1 MAGLLGKQGRHSLE
15 QGKAT
20 TGHDALGNRCTG
32 SRQGVIQ
39 SVLARFHLGFGGCA
53 HADDSHATGKLGQAF
68 LKLLPVVITGTGGDL
83 RTDLRDTLGH
93 GLLRAFASDQGGAV
107 FEHQRTVN
115 LAQLGQ
121 LQVVEIDAQFS
132 RHHCGP
138 RKYSYVL
145 KHFLAPITIP
155 GSLHRH
161 GAQHSAN
168 LIDHQCGQ
176 GFAVD
181 VLGDHHQ
188 RLAALGHLFEQ
199 WQQVS
204 QRTNLVIA
212 QQYTRIGEFDLHLFG
227 VGDKVRGHVPP
238 VETHAIHDVDHG
250 FGGLGFL
257 HAHHA
262 FHTDLF
268 QGVGDQLT
276 DQGVVVGGQCGHLG
290 FFPGRVDRTR
300 LRQQCRLN
308 QRQALVQA
316 ALEVDGTGPGHHVS
330 DAIGKNC
337 LGQYRRRAGA
347 IADRLRR
354 ALGCLAQH
362 LGAEVLVSVLQ
373 VDAFGDGHA
382 IVTDSRA
389 TPGALHQHRLRL
401 GAQGDAYGIGEL
413 GGATEDLLPCR

>member
-1 MAGLLGKQGRHSLE
+1 MRHQG
-15 QGKAT
+15 
-20 TGHDALGNRCTG
+20 
-32 SRQGVIQ
+32 
-39 SVLARFHLGFGGCA
+39 VLARFHLGFGRCA
-53 HADDSHATGKLGQAF
+53 HADDRHPTGKPGQTL
-68 LKLLPVVITGTGGDL
+68 LKLLPVVITGAGCDL
-83 RTDLRDTLGH
+83 RTDLCDTISH
-93 GLLRAFASDQGGAV
+93 GFSRSLTADQCGAV
-107 FEHQRTVN
+107 FEHHGTVH

-132 RHHCGP
+132 RNHRGP
-138 RKYSYVL
+138 GEYGNVL
-145 KHFLAPITIP
+145 EHFLAPITIP

-161 GAQHSAN
+161 GAQHTAN

-212 QQYTRIGEFDLHLFG
+212 QQYTRISEFDLHLFG
-227 VGDKVRGHVPP
+227 VGDKVRGHVSP
-238 VETHAIHDVDHG
+238 VETHAIHDIDHG

-290 FFPGRVDRTR
+290 FFPDRVDRTR

-347 IADRLRR
+347 IADRLRG

-362 LGAEVLVSVLQ
+362 LGAEVLLRVLQ
-373 VDAFGDGHA
+373 IDALGDGHA
-382 IVTDSRA
+382 IVADSRA
-389 TPGALHQHRLRL
+389 TPGTLHQHRLRL

-413 GGATEDLLPCR
+413 GGATEDLLPRR